1 MRILPASMLLFLAA
15 CEDIKVPLDEDT
27 ENNGNDPED
36 TGGDT
41 GQVDGAIAV
50 APSSITLDTIFLGDS
65 TAADLTVTNIGTG
78 AVQVTMSFV
87 GGHAVAWTM
96 APYTSSPAAGESM
109 VHSARLTPTEW
120 GDFSVSVLV
129 DDSVSGGHIEVPI
142 TVHVQIDEDKDG
154 FGSTLTGGEDCDDA
168 DASINPG
175 ATETW
180 YDGID
185 QDCQGGD
192 DYDQDG
198 DGHIAA
204 DFGGDDCVDT
214 DATVNPSMA
223 DTWYD
228 GVDQDCGGNDDFDQ
242 DADGHPSSDYG
253 GADCNDLNATINPDT
268 AEVWYDGVDQD
279 CDDNDDDQDGDGSIY
294 GVDCDDADAS
304 AYPGAT
310 EVWYDGVDNACDGG
324 DDYDQDADGFQTT
337 AVGGGDCDDTDAAVN
352 PGATDAWYDGTDS
365 DCGGN
370 SDYDADGDGYD
381 SDAYGG
387 SDCDDADAA
396 TNPGE
401 AEVWYDGYDTD
412 CDGASDY
419 DQDSDG
425 YDSDAFG
432 GTDCDDTDA
441 TVYVGATEVWYNGTD
456 DACDGG
462 NDEDQDGDGVEYPAD
477 CNDTDATLSG
487 SGTEVIDGVDN
498 DCDSI
503 VDNVSI
509 DDAATGLM
517 YGSAASMALGEP
529 GGIAMGGDLDSDGT
543 VDLVIATDNST
554 YGYAF
559 VVHGDDAA
567 AANGSV
573 LSYDQATIWGYAYY
587 APMGHVI
594 GPFLDQTGDG
604 DVDFLGT
611 GYSTTYDYGVA
622 WLIEGGTGISGTI
635 YATSSYDA
643 YWTGD
648 SSSDQLTWSAQ
659 ADVDADGLAD
669 TVTACPLDY
678 TSSGSGTQSGNISVF
693 SAASG
698 YSGGND
704 LQDADDQINGT
715 SSYDYLGSSLV
726 TADVDDDGYDDILA
740 GAPGDDD
747 VTTGSG
753 AVHLFLGNASLSWS
767 ATADDADT
775 AKFRGASAIGLGTD
789 ALPTPGDLDGDGN
802 LDVVIGSDTADSV
815 YVFLDGSSLSGNI
828 NTSAADVA
836 LYQASIG
843 FAASVMANSDLDN
856 DGIDDLAIGATSD
869 DTAASNAGAVYLFMG
884 TASWTASL
892 GISGADAVLYGVT
905 ASDGLGSA
913 LAGGADL
920 DADGQEDLAVG
931 ATGYDSSSSA
941 VGAVYIVPGW

>member
-228 GVDQDCGGNDDFDQ
+228 GVDQDC
-242 DADGHPSSDYG
+242 
-253 GADCNDLNATINPDT
+253 
-268 AEVWYDGVDQD
+268 
-279 CDDNDDDQDGDGSIY
+279 DDNDDDQDGDGSIY

-462 NDEDQDGDGVEYPAD
+462 NDDDQDGDGVEYPAD